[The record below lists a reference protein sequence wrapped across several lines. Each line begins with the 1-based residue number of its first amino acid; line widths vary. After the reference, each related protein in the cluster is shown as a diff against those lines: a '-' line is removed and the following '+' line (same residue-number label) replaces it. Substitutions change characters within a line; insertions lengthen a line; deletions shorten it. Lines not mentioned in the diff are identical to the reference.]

1 MTKFV
6 IYHNPRCSKSRQALK
21 IIQDNNWKYEIRLYL
36 EEKLT
41 PLELA
46 DILNKLEMV
55 PRDLLRKSED
65 DYKINNLKCLSHSDQ
80 DIINIM
86 IKFPKLIERPI
97 IITKNKAIIG
107 RPPENI
113 YHLL

>member
-1 MTKFV
+1 MTKFL

-41 PLELA
+41 ALELA
-46 DILNKLEMV
+46 DILKKLEMV

-65 DYKINNLKCLSHSDQ
+65 DYRINNL
-80 DIINIM
+80 I
-86 IKFPKLIERPI
+86 
-97 IITKNKAIIG
+97 
-107 RPPENI
+107 
-113 YHLL
+113 